1 MSSDSIHNGVFSGK
15 NALLNYYNPDHN
27 PPTPM
32 VELPDHPYIPDG
44 VRIYAKLMNF
54 LPAGNVK
61 SLPALNML
69 QKGLHEQE
77 INAGTDT
84 VVEYSSGST
93 ALSLGIISKILGID
107 RAEIYITN
115 KTTQTKINMLRLF
128 GLELTV
134 FGGPSQP
141 AMDDPIGGI
150 AAARD
155 RGAHPGCFNPDQYDN
170 PAVSE
175 MLDIIRTTTTADQ
188 TQGVYLNLELWGS
201 CEVDGSSNYQQLPQ
215 IKVFAAPGGTTGTL
229 TGTATYLKGVKP
241 EIMSVAAFTASGER
255 VPGPPQE
262 AFDHSL
268 LLCRMGIVVGPSS
281 GMSLAAVYSFLER
294 RKSLGS
300 LDELRD
306 EQGEITCVFMCCDFP
321 FQYVDEYIQKCS
333 PGLFPPIHN
342 QELLKVDLN
351 PYLLEWELQP
361 LEAKKMMCGGS
372 GDTHQDE
379 VMVLDLRNVAAFKNS
394 SILNSISIDVR
405 LGLDDPNPF
414 SSAAELIEL
423 HKQLALSFQAP
434 NGKLFK
440 TLYTFGRTKAR
451 VVVVCQNGTACR
463 TATSVMRSKGI
474 EAYCIIGG
482 IDGWLRAGL
491 PLHTRSFNRSSLYPT
506 TTQCPLEV
514 ILSSAY
520 LANPPLVPDPTL
532 VHH

>member
-170 PAVSE
+170 PANFGAHVKWTGPQ
-175 MLDIIRTTTTADQ
+175 I
-188 TQGVYLNLELWGS
+188 
-201 CEVDGSSNYQQLPQ
+201 YQQLPQ

-229 TGTATYLKGVKP
+229 TGTSTYLKGVKP

-255 VPGPPQE
+255 VPGPRTLGLTRDVKFPWKQVTDEIIEIGAQE

-268 LLCRMGIVVGPSS
+268 LLCRKGIVVGPSS